1 MADTLESLEI
11 EVKHKASDA
20 DSAIAKVNA
29 QIEAMGRALQS
40 VLPQLKQYADTL
52 SKIGGKIKA
61 SVPKA
66 PAAQANPLPEDLQ
79 AAISNASQVDVL
91 QAKLGS
97 LRSAMQDAFNA
108 GDTDKAFSLRGQILQ
123 TEAALAKAEKAA
135 NGAAEGVKNLS
146 KAAKKSQS
154 PLDNLISSLK
164 RIAFYRI
171 IRSIIKS
178 IGQAFQEGLQNA
190 YAFSAGI
197 STEGHRFSSA
207 LDSMSSAGLK
217 MKNQLGSAFI
227 GLLAA
232 IAPIVNAIIG
242 FITKIADALSQLFAI
257 FTGGT
262 YLKAADVPA
271 KWADA
276 AGGAAKAAKEWKN
289 QLLAFDEIN
298 RLEEPSDPSGGGG
311 GAGALDPSQMF
322 VDTPIDGIFAKIRD
336 KLLELKDSIDF
347 EPLKRSWEEF
357 KESII
362 GLAETIG
369 KALGWLWD
377 NIAAPFIK
385 WTIESAFPA
394 ILDLASAV
402 IDLANTI
409 LQILGPA
416 IDWIWNNLLKPVV
429 AYIGEV
435 FIGTLKDL
443 TKFLRDLNSFLNG
456 EISFKE
462 FIDGFFKSD
471 LAIKGFQETLSHA
484 LVDGKLNWMDF
495 AAVALNSIMQPINA
509 IITLINWIITAVQ
522 WIERLA
528 NEWNGIRE
536 GIGAASAKAGSADYG
551 FGLFASGGYPS
562 EGEIFVAREQG
573 PEMVGTIGGRT
584 AVANN
589 DQIVEGIRQGVYDA
603 VSAAMANNGTSEPV
617 VRVYLDSREI
627 KNGQNRLNRAMGVG

>member
-11 EVKHKASDA
+11 EVKHSAS
-20 DSAIAKVNA
+20 
-29 QIEAMGRALQS
+29 
-40 VLPQLKQYADTL
+40 
-52 SKIGGKIKA
+52 
-61 SVPKA
+61 
-66 PAAQANPLPEDLQ
+66 
-79 AAISNASQVDVL
+79 
-91 QAKLGS
+91 
-97 LRSAMQDAFNA
+97 
-108 GDTDKAFSLRGQILQ
+108 
-123 TEAALAKAEKAA
+123 
-135 NGAAEGVKNLS
+135 GAAEEINSVASAIKSVAKALDKALPNLKVFNDLMGKGTVSVTNNSTTQVADTINNVNQAAS
-146 KAAKKSQS
+146 KAQKATQQAGRGIKEMAKEASKSKT

-171 IRSIIKS
+171 IRSVIKA

-197 STEGHRFSSA
+197 STEGHRFSAA
-207 LDSMSSAGLK
+207 LDSMSTAGLK

-242 FITKIADALSQLFAI
+242 LITKIADALSQLFAI

-311 GAGALDPSQMF
+311 GGGALDPSKMF
-322 VDTPIDGIFAKIRD
+322 VDTPISGIFAKIRD
-336 KLLELKDSIDF
+336 KFLELKDSIDF
-347 EPLKRSWEEF
+347 EPLKRSWEGF
-357 KESII
+357 KESVI

-385 WTIESAFPA
+385 WTIESALPA
-394 ILDLASAV
+394 ILDLASAA

-409 LQILGPA
+409 LQILAPA

-429 AYIGEV
+429 AFIGEV

-456 EISFKE
+456 EISFRE
-462 FIDGFFKSD
+462 FIEGFFNSD
-471 LAIKGFQETLSHA
+471 LAIKDFQETLRNA
-484 LVDGKLNWMDF
+484 LGDGKLNWMDF
-495 AAVALNSIMQPINA
+495 AAVALNSIMLPINA
-509 IITLINWIITAVQ
+509 IITLINWIITAVN
-522 WIERLA
+522 WIVNLVNA
-528 NEWNGIRE
+528 WKGARE
-536 GIGAASAKAGSADYG
+536 SIGAAQAMAGSADYG
-551 FGLFASGGYPS
+551 FGLFASGGYPD
-562 EGEIFVAREQG
+562 EGQMFIAREAG

-627 KNGQNRLNRAMGVG
+627 KSGQNRLNRALGVG